1 MEEVERNPDLV
12 YTDKAGRRN
21 PEYLSL
27 GCDTLPVLKG
37 RSPVQVYTDF
47 MRSFRDTFANLL
59 GDVIIVSFLIL
70 LCCCKEFPLISDF
83 VSHFICLYVCMYV
96 LHLVIS
102 ILLSSPCFCGLL
114 VLAGC

>member
-47 MRSFRDTFANLL
+47 MRSFRDTFSNLL
-59 GDVIIVSFLIL
+59 GDVIIVSYLTL

-83 VSHFICLYVCMYV
+83 VSHFICMYVCMCV
-96 LHLVIS
+96 S
-102 ILLSSPCFCGLL
+102 C
-114 VLAGC
+114 